1 MTPKKDVLIN
11 SSFLSAFL
19 ASISLFL
26 CSSNRAYRDSKV
38 SESSIL
44 DSFKIYSVEILG
56 SYSSGPLLLLGAADP
71 LILSLISSF
80 LMAYSRLS

>member
-1 MTPKKDVLIN
+1 MTPKKDVLIK

-38 SESSIL
+38 SESSIF

-56 SYSSGPLLLLGAADP
+56 SYSGPLLLLGAADP